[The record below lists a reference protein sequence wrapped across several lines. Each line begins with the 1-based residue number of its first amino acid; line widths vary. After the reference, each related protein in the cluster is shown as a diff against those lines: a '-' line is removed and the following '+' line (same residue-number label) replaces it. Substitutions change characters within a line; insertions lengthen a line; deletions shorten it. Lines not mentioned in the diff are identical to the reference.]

1 MLGRIH
7 TYDEFLTTWK
17 MVRKAGFHNV
27 NIDLISAIP
36 GQTKK
41 SWETTLR
48 TVAQLQPE
56 HISAYS
62 LIIEEGTVFGTIY
75 GEDGERICQK
85 ELLSRE
91 SSMPEVSDKDGNI
104 RKDRQILPLPDEDT
118 ERAIYEITEKIL
130 REYGYERYEIS
141 NYAKPGYEC
150 RHNLGYWERREYLGL
165 GLGASSLIA
174 EHRFC
179 NTDKMD
185 VYIRLNKTVDPDGK
199 KEESKKAV
207 WEKAEE
213 VSVLSVQEQM
223 EEFMFL
229 GLRKTD
235 GVSEKSFCETFGVQ
249 IDTVYGETIGKLE
262 KERLLIKE
270 KGQIRLTERGVD
282 ISNYVMSEFWF

>member
-1 MLGRIH
+1 MDVSIH
-7 TYDEFLTTWK
+7 MMNFSLH
-17 MVRKAGFHNV
+17 VRKAGFHNV

-235 GVSEKSFCETFGVQ
+235 GVSEKSFFEAFGVQ

-282 ISNYVMSEFWF
+282 ISNYVMSEFLF

>member
-1 MLGRIH
+1 MGSGYAKKNCCPAR
-7 TYDEFLTTWK
+7 
-17 MVRKAGFHNV
+17 VVCRKYQ
-27 NIDLISAIP
+27 I
-36 GQTKK
+36 K
-41 SWETTLR
+41 
-48 TVAQLQPE
+48 TV
-56 HISAYS
+56 
-62 LIIEEGTVFGTIY
+62 
-75 GEDGERICQK
+75 
-85 ELLSRE
+85 
-91 SSMPEVSDKDGNI
+91 

-235 GVSEKSFCETFGVQ
+235 GVSEKSFFETFGVQ

-282 ISNYVMSEFWF
+282 ISNYVMSEFLF